1 MEVLFVIS
9 SFFSNIEIT
18 SMIQDTIIQ
27 ILDGLKL
34 SIHSFFPI
42 TLPLAVFM
50 VNITLIIGA
59 ILYLLGYNEENG
71 KRMIIRAGALTF
83 LLYFLFNV
91 LSFTELNEPIQGFK
105 NFATFVTSY
114 LLFLFAAFSL
124 IFFIGNLGLYLISP
138 TSAQKRILKKS
149 LLCLLC
155 CLIPLGLQFPDMPR
169 WDF

>member
-1 MEVLFVIS
+1 MEILIDFSV
-9 SFFSNIEIT
+9 FFTNIDIP
-18 SMIQDTIIQ
+18 SMIQDTLIQ
-27 ILDGLKL
+27 IIDSMKIA
-34 SIHSFFPI
+34 IHEFFPV

-50 VNITLIIGA
+50 ANLTMIIGA
-59 ILYLLGYNEENG
+59 ISYLLGYNEDNG
-71 KRMIIRAGALTF
+71 KRMIFRAVALSI

-91 LSFTELNEPIQGFK
+91 LSFTELNEPFQGFK
-105 NFATFVTSY
+105 KFAIFVTSY

-124 IFFIGNLGLYLISP
+124 IYFIGNLGLYLINP

-149 LLCLLC
+149 FLCLLC